1 MGSIITRFISTVLIA
16 GIALS
21 LWQMSGGT
29 QENFFATVWG
39 AFYTVVSWVAQAFT
53 ALFNTIFH
61 AV

>member
-1 MGSIITRFISTVLIA
+1 MSSLITRFISTVLVA
-16 GIALS
+16 GVALAF
-21 LWQMSGGT
+21 WQMSGGT

-53 ALFNTIFH
+53 TLWTTVFH